1 MVITIVLAISTSI
14 IKVWIQAGPVVAMKV
29 TQRRG
34 LILFLAKVKRA
45 SSGLRC
51 RTRHNI
57 FVTFSF
63 LLHLYSYYIFCFRWS
78 SLHFLGNIAPAD
90 REVGR
95 TFDPVLVWK
104 STAGDSKEELF
115 FFHTWCAAG
124 AIYYWDIILE
134 KKLILMTSVA
144 VWGSKQHNSE
154 GTIRGKRHSWL
165 RGFPKT
171 GYYGEYPLPGA
182 RCWCWWWSWYIY
194 YDEVCV
200 CL

>member
-1 MVITIVLAISTSI
+1 MVITIVLTFSTSN

-51 RTRHNI
+51 RSRTYI

-95 TFDPVLVWK
+95 SFDPVLVWK
-104 STAGDSKEELF
+104 STAGDSKEGLF

-124 AIYYWDIILE
+124 AIHYWGYIFLE
-134 KKLILMTSVA
+134 KMMTSVA

-154 GTIRGKRHSWL
+154 GTIWGKRHSWL

-171 GYYGEYPLPGA
+171 GYYGE
-182 RCWCWWWSWYIY
+182 
-194 YDEVCV
+194 
-200 CL
+200 